1 MTEGAILAPFFG
13 QLDRGLLQVAGM
25 FLKLAFEPFEQ
36 SNGIGG
42 RAGETGNNFIVVES
56 ACFAGS
62 MFHDVIAHGYLAIGD
77 EHDFVVLTHAQ
88 NRGSVH
94 QCVSLDMR
102 HRNIIPPTT
111 FRSLNS
117 SECASFSLCTRAS
130 L

>member
-1 MTEGAILAPFFG
+1 MAERAVLAPFFG
-13 QLDRGLLQVAGM
+13 QLDRGFLQVAGM
-25 FLKLAFEPFEQ
+25 FLELAFEPFEQ

-42 RAGETGNNFIVVES
+42 RSGKTGNNFIVVEP
-56 ACFAGS
+56 ACFACS
-62 MFHDVIAHGYLAIGD
+62 MFHHVVAHSYLAIGD
-77 EHDFVVLTHAQ
+77 EHDFAVLTHAQ
-88 NRGSVH
+88 NRSSVH
-94 QCVSLDMR
+94 QCVSLSMR

>member
-1 MTEGAILAPFFG
+1 
-13 QLDRGLLQVAGM
+13 M
-25 FLKLAFEPFEQ
+25 FLQLAFETFEQ
-36 SNGIGG
+36 SDGIGG
-42 RAGETGNNFIVVES
+42 RAHKTGDHFIVVKP
-56 ACFAGS
+56 ARFASG